1 MEVELKYPLP
11 DPAALV
17 RRLTE
22 LRATALGAVRQ
33 VDTYFDV
40 ADRRGAD
47 LGLAGASR
55 WLRLRAEGSPPRAFV
70 TFKRWDSRADPD
82 VTRFDEYE
90 SAIADYD
97 AVRLIIGALGLA
109 ELVTVDKT
117 RHRWRLGEVLV
128 ALDVVAGLGS
138 FAEFEYAGDAASV
151 VVAMGTL
158 DATVRDIGVELGKR
172 DRDGYPR
179 LLLRRLLFITYCGC
193 SR

>member
-55 WLRLRAEGSPPRAFV
+55 WLRLRAESSPPRAFV
-70 TFKRWDSRADPD
+70 TFKRWDPRADPD
-82 VTRFDEYE
+82 VTHFDEYE
-90 SAIADYD
+90 SAVTDYD